1 MVSWRFFG
9 ENICYGQ
16 NVWPGKA
23 SGVEETMDGA
33 LTEII
38 TMEKQS
44 IKASIRPML
53 AHHLTRPLLTHE
65 TMLKNS

>member
-1 MVSWRFFG
+1 M
-9 ENICYGQ
+9 
-16 NVWPGKA
+16 WPGKA